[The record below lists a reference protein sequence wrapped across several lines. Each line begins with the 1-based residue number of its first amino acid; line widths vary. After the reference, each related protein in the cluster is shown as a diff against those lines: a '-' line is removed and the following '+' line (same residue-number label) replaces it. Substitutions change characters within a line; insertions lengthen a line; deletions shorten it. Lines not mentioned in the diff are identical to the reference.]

1 MLKIE
6 VGGFDKHAPGGRA
19 ELFYQHGEFREQKK
33 YSVLYFFLKRGC
45 RKAIVGE
52 RVDSLSD
59 AACRSGAGHRVFLAH
74 SREIA

>member
-6 VGGFDKHAPGGRA
+6 VGGFDKRAPGGRT

-33 YSVLYFFLKRGC
+33 YSALYFLKRGC

-52 RVDSLSD
+52 RVDSLPD
-59 AACRSGAGHRVFLAH
+59 AVCRSGAGHHVFLAH